1 MKLIKKYKFLLV
13 LLISIFISQNWI
25 NLFYISSRNP
35 DFSKYYDYINYFM
48 GLNIEIDYGQNS
60 LYYFLVTSLLKN
72 KIEIITF
79 GNLDFVISFSIQ
91 NLNLLLFIFS
101 LFGFYQLLK
110 EMNFKNNTIFVSL
123 TLFCFFPQA
132 LIARALMKPEIFV
145 LALFPWV
152 IIFFERFLKN
162 NSINELYKAIPFL
175 ILICNSKASAAGM
188 TIVYLFFSYFEILK
202 KLKLKN
208 FINIFV
214 SFLILFSLVQFE
226 NFKITNNLIYDRVYD
241 IEYDYKADK
250 SIFYKIGLDS
260 VLKKP
265 LWIDKTEIDNYNK
278 NAQSMSNILILDTF
292 GDYFDQ
298 FFGMD
303 FFKIERKSLFV
314 SGDVER
320 LNSNRQIGYNGPFS
334 GYLVDQLEYVRKN
347 VAVLLSLVFFTS
359 MIIFGIKNNNNRKF
373 IYFPLISGTIIMYF
387 NAIGFPRNNFDP
399 YKGDTFK
406 AFYLF
411 FLLSISFLY
420 LSSHFF
426 KKITKFKLLLGA
438 LFIISIFFIGG
449 HPKENNQQISEGL
462 IIRNEFSIFCEVN
475 NILFF
480 NNRLLDFVH
489 TSGNISSIK
498 SDCKSMSVSK
508 ERFYKSFLKVDIQD
522 QYYRKC
528 LEKGEISIS
537 YSNYQE
543 CRMFT
548 INEIRKKSERKVPLY
563 PYLSIIIL
571 SSCIGIVIR
580 NTSIFSKEKNYEIL
594 NKLFNLF

>member
-226 NFKITNNLIYDRVYD
+226 NFKITNNLVYD

-580 NTSIFSKEKNYEIL
+580 NTSIFSKEKN
-594 NKLFNLF
+594 

>member
-580 NTSIFSKEKNYEIL
+580 NTSIFSKEKN
-594 NKLFNLF
+594 

>member
-1 MKLIKKYKFLLV
+1 MKLIKKNKFLLV
-13 LLISIFISQNWI
+13 LIISIFISQNWI
-25 NLFYISSRNP
+25 NLFYVSSRNP

-48 GLNIEIDYGQNS
+48 GLNVDIDYGQNS
-60 LYYFLVTSLLKN
+60 LYYLLVTTLLKN
-72 KIEIITF
+72 KFETITY

-91 NLNLLLFIFS
+91 NLNLLLFLFS
-101 LFGFYQLLK
+101 LFGFYHLLK
-110 EMNFKNNTIFVSL
+110 ELDFKNNTIFISL

-132 LIARALMKPEIFV
+132 LIARALLKPEIFV
-145 LALFPWV
+145 LALFPWI

-162 NSINELYKAIPFL
+162 GSINELYKAIPFL
-175 ILICNSKASAAGM
+175 VLICNSKASAAGM
-188 TIVYLFFSYFEILK
+188 TIIYLFISYFEILK
-202 KLKLKN
+202 KLSLKN
-208 FINIFV
+208 FIIIFV
-214 SFLILFSLVQFE
+214 SFLTLFSLIQFE
-226 NFKITNNLIYDRVYD
+226 NFKITNNLIYERVYEE
-241 IEYDYKADK
+241 EYDYRAD
-250 SIFYKIGLDS
+250 SSVIYKIGIDS

-320 LNSNRQIGYNGPFS
+320 LNSNRQIGYNGPLS
-334 GYLVDQLEYVRKN
+334 GYLVDKLEYTRKN
-347 VAVLLSLVFFTS
+347 VAVLFSLIFFTS
-359 MIIFGIKNNNNRKF
+359 MIFFGIKNNINRKF

-489 TSGNISSIK
+489 TSGNINSIK
-498 SDCKSMSVSK
+498 SDCKSMSTSK
-508 ERFYKSFLKVDIQD
+508 ERFSRSFLKVDIQD

-528 LEKGEISIS
+528 LEKGEINIS

-580 NTSIFSKEKNYEIL
+580 YTAIFSKEEKNS
-594 NKLFNLF
+594 KF

>member
-48 GLNIEIDYGQNS
+48 GLNVEIDYGQNS

-214 SFLILFSLVQFE
+214 SFLILFSIVQFE

-241 IEYDYKADK
+241 KEYDYKADK

-265 LWIDKTEIDNYNK
+265 LWIDKTEIDDYNK

-508 ERFYKSFLKVDIQD
+508 ERFYRSFLKVDIQD

-580 NTSIFSKEKNYEIL
+580 NTSIFSKEKN
-594 NKLFNLF
+594 

>member
-1 MKLIKKYKFLLV
+1 MKLIKKNKFLLV
-13 LLISIFISQNWI
+13 LIISIFISQNWI
-25 NLFYISSRNP
+25 NLFYVSSRNP

-48 GLNIEIDYGQNS
+48 GLNVDIDYGQNS
-60 LYYFLVTSLLKN
+60 LYYLLVTSLLKN
-72 KIEIITF
+72 KFETITY

-101 LFGFYQLLK
+101 LFGFYRLLK
-110 EMNFKNNTIFVSL
+110 DMDFKNNTIFISL

-132 LIARALMKPEIFV
+132 LIARALLKPEIFV
-145 LALFPWV
+145 LALFPWI

-162 NSINELYKAIPFL
+162 GSINELYKAIPFL
-175 ILICNSKASAAGM
+175 VLICNSKASAAGM
-188 TIVYLFFSYFEILK
+188 TIIYLFISYFEILK
-202 KLKLKN
+202 KLTLKN
-208 FINIFV
+208 FIIIFI
-214 SFLILFSLVQFE
+214 SFLTLFSLIQFE
-226 NFKITNNLIYDRVYD
+226 NFKITNNLIYERVYEE
-241 IEYDYKADK
+241 EYDNRADY
-250 SIFYKIGLDS
+250 SIIYKIGIDS

-265 LWIDKTEIDNYNK
+265 LWTDKTEIDNYNK
-278 NAQSMSNILILDTF
+278 NAQSISNILILDTF

-303 FFKIERKSLFV
+303 FFKIERKNLFV
-314 SGDVER
+314 NGDVER

-334 GYLVDQLEYVRKN
+334 GYLVDQLEYTRKN
-347 VAVLLSLVFFTS
+347 VAVLFSLIFFTS
-359 MIIFGIKNNNNRKF
+359 MIFFGIKNNNNRKF
-373 IYFPLISGTIIMYF
+373 IYFPLISGVIIAYS

-411 FLLSISFLY
+411 FLLSVSFLY

-426 KKITKFKLLLGA
+426 NKITNFKLLLSA

-480 NNRLLDFVH
+480 NNKLLDTIH
-489 TSGNISSIK
+489 RSGNISRLK
-498 SDCKSMSVSK
+498 SDCKSMSLSK
-508 ERFYKSFLKVDIQD
+508 EMFNKTFLKIDIQD
-522 QYYRKC
+522 QYYKKC
-528 LEKGEISIS
+528 LERGEINVS

-548 INEIRKKSERKVPLY
+548 INEIRKKTDRKVPMY
-563 PYLSIIIL
+563 PYLSIIVFSL
-571 SSCIGIVIR
+571 CIGIVIR
-580 NTSIFSKEKNYEIL
+580 NTPVFSKEKRWH
-594 NKLFNLF
+594 

>member
-48 GLNIEIDYGQNS
+48 GLNVEIDYGQNS

-580 NTSIFSKEKNYEIL
+580 NTSIFSKEKN
-594 NKLFNLF
+594 

>member
-48 GLNIEIDYGQNS
+48 GLNVEIDYGQNS

-241 IEYDYKADK
+241 KEYDYKADK

-489 TSGNISSIK
+489 TSGNTSSIK

-508 ERFYKSFLKVDIQD
+508 ESFYRSFLKVDIQD
-522 QYYRKC
+522 QHYRKC

-548 INEIRKKSERKVPLY
+548 INEIRKKSKRKVPLY

-580 NTSIFSKEKNYEIL
+580 NTSIFSKEKN
-594 NKLFNLF
+594 

>member
-48 GLNIEIDYGQNS
+48 GLNVEIDYGQNS

-241 IEYDYKADK
+241 KEYDYKADK

-508 ERFYKSFLKVDIQD
+508 ERFYRSFLKVDIQD

-580 NTSIFSKEKNYEIL
+580 NTSIFSKEKN
-594 NKLFNLF
+594 

>member
-1 MKLIKKYKFLLV
+1 
-13 LLISIFISQNWI
+13 
-25 NLFYISSRNP
+25 
-35 DFSKYYDYINYFM
+35 
-48 GLNIEIDYGQNS
+48 
-60 LYYFLVTSLLKN
+60 
-72 KIEIITF
+72 
-79 GNLDFVISFSIQ
+79 
-91 NLNLLLFIFS
+91 
-101 LFGFYQLLK
+101 
-110 EMNFKNNTIFVSL
+110 MNFKNNTIFVSL

-208 FINIFV
+208 FINIFIN
-214 SFLILFSLVQFE
+214 FLILFSLVQFE
-226 NFKITNNLIYDRVYD
+226 NFKITNNLIYDRVYE

-320 LNSNRQIGYNGPFS
+320 LNSNRQIGYNGTFS

-399 YKGDTFK
+399 YKGVTFK

-420 LSSHFF
+420 LSSHFL
-426 KKITKFKLLLGA
+426 K
-438 LFIISIFFIGG
+438 
-449 HPKENNQQISEGL
+449 
-462 IIRNEFSIFCEVN
+462 
-475 NILFF
+475 
-480 NNRLLDFVH
+480 RLL
-489 TSGNISSIK
+489 NSS
-498 SDCKSMSVSK
+498 
-508 ERFYKSFLKVDIQD
+508 FF
-522 QYYRKC
+522 
-528 LEKGEISIS
+528 
-537 YSNYQE
+537 
-543 CRMFT
+543 
-548 INEIRKKSERKVPLY
+548 
-563 PYLSIIIL
+563 
-571 SSCIGIVIR
+571 
-580 NTSIFSKEKNYEIL
+580 
-594 NKLFNLF
+594 